1 MLRGRRAP
9 VDDGPLTA
17 YGVVRLAFSRARRGL
32 WLTAGMVCVHQVCE
46 ATTPVIVGLAI
57 DQAIAPGSVPK
68 VLAWV
73 AVLAAVYV
81 VLSAC
86 GNGAMPV
93 GARAATR
100 AEHDLRQAIVARV
113 LDPRGTTRPQSTG
126 SDLSVATSD
135 TEEVGRTVDAL
146 ASALSGLVA
155 LLVASAALMVISVT
169 LGLVA
174 LGCVLGVVFVVP
186 VLGRPLQERSATQQQ
201 AAAESSGLAV
211 DLVTGLRVL
220 SGLGAQRN
228 AADRYRL
235 SSQAARQARTRAG
248 TTQAAFEGVTTVIA
262 GLLLVVVAGV
272 GAHLTIDGRM
282 TQGELVA
289 GVGLAQFLVGPV
301 TRLAYAGAGVA
312 TVRASA
318 QRVADLLNAPY
329 AVGDRP
335 AAEAPSD
342 PTVDV
347 VGLTGRHLRGVDLSV
362 GAGELVG
369 VVCDDP
375 SARRELLDALAR
387 CHDPDGGSVLV
398 GGRPAADLDLAT
410 LHRTVAV
417 IPHDG
422 ALFTEPLADVL
433 GADPAPA
440 LAAAAAEEVA
450 DALRTGGSLHRGTSL
465 SGGQR
470 QRLALAR
477 ALAADPPV
485 LVLDDPTSAL
495 DTVTEAQVAQGV
507 RRLRA
512 GRSTLVVTS
521 SAALL
526 SVADRVLLV
535 QDGRV
540 VAGGTHGELVGDERY
555 AAAVLA

>member
-1 MLRGRRAP
+1 MRAP
-9 VDDGPLTA
+9 LDPAAGGGLTA
-17 YGVVRLAFSRARRGL
+17 TGVVRLAFRRARGGL
-32 WLTAGMVCVHQVCE
+32 VLTAAMTCVHQVCE

-68 VLAWV
+68 VLLWV

-81 VLSAC
+81 VLSAS
-86 GNGAMPV
+86 GNGAAPV

-126 SDLSVATSD
+126 ADLSAATSD
-135 TEEVGRTVDAL
+135 TEAVGGTVEAV
-146 ASALSGLVA
+146 ATALSGLVA

-174 LGCVLGVVFVVP
+174 LGCVLCAVFVVP
-186 VLGRPLQERSATQQQ
+186 LLGRPLQERSAAQQQ
-201 AAAESSGLAV
+201 AAADSSGLAV
-211 DLVTGLRVL
+211 DLVEGLRVL

-235 SSQAARQARTRAG
+235 SSQAARRARTRAG
-248 TTQAAFEGVTTVIA
+248 TTQAAFEGVTAVIA

-272 GAHLTIDGRM
+272 GAHLTIDGQM

-301 TRLAYAGAGVA
+301 SRLAYAGAGFA

-329 AVGDRP
+329 AVADRP
-335 AAEAPSD
+335 VEAASPEPEVRVAS
-342 PTVDV
+342 
-347 VGLTGRHLRGVDLSV
+347 LRGRHLRGVDLTV
-362 GAGELVG
+362 GVGELVG
-369 VVCDDP
+369 LVCDDP
-375 SARRELLDALAR
+375 SARKELLDALAR
-387 CHDPDGGSVLV
+387 RHDPDGGVVLV
-398 GGRPAADLDLAT
+398 GERPAADLDLAT
-410 LHRTVAV
+410 LHRTVTV

-422 ALFTEPLADVL
+422 ALFTEPLTDVL
-433 GADPAPA
+433 GADPGPS
-440 LAAAAAEEVA
+440 LAAAAADEVA
-450 DALRTGGSLHRGTSL
+450 DAIRAAGSLHRGTSL

-495 DTVTEAQVAQGV
+495 DAATEAQVAHGL

-512 GRSTLVVTS
+512 GRRSTLVVTS
-521 SAALL
+521 SASLL
-526 SVADRVLLV
+526 AVADRVVLV
-535 QDGRV
+535 QSGRV
-540 VAGGTHGELVGDERY
+540 VATGTHDELVNDERY
-555 AAAVLA
+555 VAAVLA